1 VLLGLVIEKLSGQS
15 YFEYVKEHIFK
26 AAGMTDT
33 GYYELNEIVPNRA
46 SGYLRDPGEDP
57 FGIEPRRSNIM
68 FIPFKGNSA
77 GGGYSTAPDLMKFSQ
92 ALRAH
97 KLLNTEMTELVTSGK
112 VDMVGAPMPEKYGY
126 GFIARTVNG
135 KELRGNSGGGAGSGV
150 DSSVEMFWDGS
161 YTVIV
166 VSNYD
171 APAGEDL
178 KNDICDFLAFQ

>member
-1 VLLGLVIEKLSGQS
+1 MGLVIEKLSGQT
-15 YFEYVKEHIFK
+15 YFDYVKEHIFK
-26 AAGMTDT
+26 VAGMTDT

-46 SGYLRDPGEDP
+46 TGYLRDPGEDP
-57 FGIEPRRSNIM
+57 FAIDPRRSNVM

-77 GGGYSTAPDLMKFSQ
+77 GGGYSTATDLMKFSQ

-126 GFIARTVNG
+126 GFIERTVNG

-150 DSSVEMFWDGS
+150 DSSLEMFWDGS

-166 VSNYD
+166 SSNYD

-178 KNDICDFLAFQ
+178 KNDICEFLAFQ